1 MEQLKNRA
9 TALILGLVLAYAAL
23 WIIGV
28 GAAIAIPAELLRPL
42 AQVSTVLAFTL
53 VDVLTIAVPLTAAF
67 LILAFVVKLLI
78 KKPDVSCYLLLLAP
92 LVLTQLYFTLQAQPF
107 ILDNLLVMLPRYLL
121 LAACLYFLVRGDKAV
136 QA

>member
-9 TALILGLVLAYAAL
+9 IALILGLVLAYAAL

-78 KKPDVSCYLLLLAP
+78 KSLMLAVICCY
-92 LVLTQLYFTLQAQPF
+92 
-107 ILDNLLVMLPRYLL
+107 
-121 LAACLYFLVRGDKAV
+121 
-136 QA
+136 

>member
-9 TALILGLVLAYAAL
+9 TALILGLVLAYAAR

-53 VDVLTIAVPLTAAF
+53 VDVLTIAVPLTAAY

-92 LVLTQLYFTLQAQPF
+92 LVLTQLYFTLQAQPI

-121 LAACLYFLVRGDKAV
+121 LAACFYFLVRSNKAV
-136 QA
+136 KA

>member
-28 GAAIAIPAELLRPL
+28 GAAIAIPAELLKPL

-53 VDVLTIAVPLTAAF
+53 VDVLTIAVPLTAGF

-92 LVLTQLYFTLQAQPF
+92 LVLTQLYFTLQAQPI

-121 LAACLYFLVRGDKAV
+121 LAACFYFLVRSNKAV
-136 QA
+136 KA

>member
-9 TALILGLVLAYAAL
+9 IALILGLVLAYAAL

-28 GAAIAIPAELLRPL
+28 GAAIAIPAELLKPL

-78 KKPDVSCYLLLLAP
+78 KKPDVSFYLLLLAP
-92 LVLTQLYFTLQAQPF
+92 LVLTQLYFTLQAQPI
-107 ILDNLLVMLPRYLL
+107 ILDNLLVMLPRYLPL
-121 LAACLYFLVRGDKAV
+121 VACLYFLVRGDKAV